1 MFLVKV
7 IDTFFYIVYWM
18 ILIRTIVSWVRPTVR
33 DRTVIRL
40 LHVLYDVT
48 EPILEPI
55 RRLLPN
61 SMAVD
66 FSPFI
71 AIILMEIIKS
81 VLYRFLF

>member
-61 SMAVD
+61 SMVVD